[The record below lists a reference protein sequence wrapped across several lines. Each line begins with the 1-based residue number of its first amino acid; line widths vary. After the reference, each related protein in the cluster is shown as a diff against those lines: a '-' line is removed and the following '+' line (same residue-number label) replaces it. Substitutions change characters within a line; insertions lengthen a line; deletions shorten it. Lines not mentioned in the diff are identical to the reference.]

1 MALTDFSGIVRNLTQ
16 SAGERAVAR
25 ALQHFS
31 KGQIDR
37 AVATLKEA
45 QQKTPDDPVLL
56 LELGRFL
63 AHAQKPLEAADA
75 FRSLL
80 KRDAQA
86 LQRIGE
92 AIEELKA
99 HHVAVGPLY
108 DAVAEH
114 HVHRDHLGT
123 ALQALEHMRPED
135 LRTVMPRY
143 HSKYEQVRRGAAN
156 GKLTRTIL
164 LPAYQLALIHET
176 LKEPDKALAIYR
188 DIARTNP
195 DEAARILPRLEAIA
209 ARDYQNVGL
218 RLEVAGMLLQA
229 GRGEDAAR
237 QYGVALESNPG
248 AARAVA
254 DALAARLEAAADD
267 APALRFVLV
276 AALLA
281 AGDDRKGLD
290 AMQPLV
296 AAAYRLEDLIGLL
309 QPLTSREKSGPAQRL
324 LAQAFI
330 KRGHPLQA
338 LGPLLQAAEEEGLG
352 AILAPLQDLAEAHPE
367 IARVHQL
374 LADIHLEAGRGH
386 EAIAALRRSR
396 DTAPQDSAILA
407 TRLTRALLLDPSSP
421 DAHLMQADHLLAASD
436 LERAVV
442 VLRHLLRVA
451 PDQAEETLARLA
463 PLAQGGAA
471 PRAVLGASE
480 ACYVLGRHE
489 EALSRL
495 EPLVGAHP
503 GLSAEFLH
511 LLGAL
516 TEAAPPLAPRLV
528 ALFEALEPRSPL
540 PVAVHFARAMAQFRA
555 GHLAAAAASLR
566 EVLQSG
572 PERTGEVR
580 EALERFDRADPA
592 AAEARYLLAS
602 IYVDQRDHEGAMR
615 ELRRPGPTH
624 ASLLERVLKRY
635 EALVRQEPQ
644 ELQAR
649 CGLMEALVLAHQCDR
664 VLEVGRETLRLRDD
678 ATTARVSLLMGD
690 ALLEKGDADGAVR
703 RYYTA
708 FKRDPGLGAPV
719 LERLKRL
726 AETEGRHPFTSLVY
740 GKVLAQTGRADEALQ
755 ALRQARA
762 GDPALHD
769 SVILEIEG
777 LVRLCPADPK
787 PGLTLLTLLQEAGQ
801 HARTVQVIS
810 SHLDAHPASAA
821 RVAAHLDEILKAQPD
836 HPLAH
841 YELGRALLVLSAH
854 GRAADRFAHAARL
867 DPALAP
873 MALRRIQEILNADP
887 ACAPA
892 WRASA
897 DVLEARGQA
906 QQAAERLAEAIA
918 RVPQEAAAFVDRLEG
933 LSAAHPDDGV
943 MSRLLAE
950 ACVRLGLHERAA
962 AAWGELS
969 RGDLDMTAIALA
981 GLDAALEAK
990 PALAE
995 ARLLRARARLRMS
1008 QGDGA
1013 LADFRE
1019 AAQKEPRLV
1028 PEILAEVEALA
1039 ESRPDWPEGTLL
1051 LADLLILLDRAS
1063 DAERALA
1070 PLARA
1075 ATTKAMRLQSLLR
1088 LARCAASRNDSGRAA
1103 AFLREAA
1110 ALAPDRN
1117 EFLRRA
1123 HDLHLGLLRR
1133 RLATLSAQ
1141 LEAGQGTAAD
1151 LEEAAAAATD
1161 LGRLDDAQG
1170 LIESAGRRLLDEES
1184 RRRLHGA
1191 LALARGDYP
1200 RAADLLRGLGP
1211 SESLACGALRAG
1223 DYPLAIETLEA
1234 LAARDAD
1241 PRTRRILEC
1250 TYRDMVAADLLGG
1263 SRRLAAET
1271 LPPFGEGVAA

>member
-16 SAGERAVAR
+16 SASERALAR

-45 QQKTPDDPVLL
+45 QQKSPDDPVLL

-63 AHAQKPLEAADA
+63 SHAQKPLEAADA
-75 FRSLL
+75 FRALL

-86 LQRIGE
+86 LPRIGE

-99 HHVAVGPLY
+99 HHVPVGPLY

-114 HVHRDHLGT
+114 HVHRDHLGP

-135 LRTVMPRY
+135 LRAVVPRY
-143 HSKYEQVRRGAAN
+143 QAKYEQVRRGKAD
-156 GKLTRTIL
+156 GRLTRTIL
-164 LPAYQLALIHET
+164 LPAYHLALLHET
-176 LKEPDKALAIYR
+176 LREPDRALAIYR

-195 DEAARILPRLEAIA
+195 EEALRVLPRLEAIA
-209 ARDYQNVGL
+209 ARDYQNVAL
-218 RLEVAGMLLQA
+218 RLEVAGLLLQA
-229 GRGEDAAR
+229 QRGEEAAR
-237 QYGVALESNPG
+237 QYGVALEANPR
-248 AARAVA
+248 AAKQVA
-254 DALAARLEAAADD
+254 DAIASRLEGASEDV
-267 APALRFVLV
+267 PALRFVMV
-276 AALLA
+276 AAHLTAGEDAQALAAMGPLLA
-281 AGDDRKGLD
+281 KGHRLD
-290 AMQPLV
+290 
-296 AAAYRLEDLIGLL
+296 ELIALL
-309 QPLTSREKSGPAQRL
+309 QPLTAKEKSGPAQRL
-324 LAQAFI
+324 LAQAFL

-338 LGPLLQAAEEEGLG
+338 LGPLLQAAEEEGLA
-352 AILAPLQDLAEAHPE
+352 AILEPLQELAEAHPE
-367 IARVHQL
+367 IPRVHQL
-374 LADIHLEAGRGH
+374 LADIHLEAGRGR
-386 EAIAALRRSR
+386 EAIAALRRAH
-396 DTAPQDSAILA
+396 DLAPQESSILA
-407 TRLTRALLLDPSSP
+407 TRLTRALLLDPASP
-421 DAHLMQADHLLAASD
+421 DAHLMQADHLLASAD

-451 PDQAEETLARLA
+451 PDQAEEALRRLT
-463 PLAQGGAA
+463 PLAQGGSA
-471 PRAVLGASE
+471 PRAVLGAAE

-495 EPLVGAHP
+495 VPLVASQP
-503 GLSAEFLH
+503 ALSGEYLH

-516 TEAAPPLAPRLV
+516 TEAAPRLAPRLQ

-540 PVAVHFARAMAQFRA
+540 PIAVHFARAVAQFRA
-555 GHLAAAAASLR
+555 GQAAAAAASLR
-566 EVLQSG
+566 EVLQSA
-572 PERTGEVR
+572 PERTAEVR
-580 EALERFDRADPA
+580 ETLERFDRADPA
-592 AAEARYLLAS
+592 AAEVRYLLAS
-602 IYVDQRDHEGAMR
+602 LYVDARDHEGAMR

-624 ASLLERVLKRY
+624 ASLLDRVLKRY
-635 EALVRQEPQ
+635 EALVRQEPHD
-644 ELQAR
+644 LPAR

-678 ATTARVSLLMGD
+678 ASTARVSLLMGD

-708 FKRDPGLGAPV
+708 SRRDAALAAPV

-769 SVILEIEG
+769 SVLLEIEG

-787 PGLTLLTLLQEAGQ
+787 PGLALLMLLQEAGQ
-801 HARTVQVIS
+801 HARAVQVIS
-810 SHLDAHPASAA
+810 SHLDAHPGSAA

-841 YELGRALLVLSAH
+841 YELGRALLALSARA
-854 GRAADRFAHAARL
+854 RAADRFAHAARL
-867 DPALAP
+867 DAALAP

-887 ACAPA
+887 SCAAA

-918 RVPQEAAAFVDRLEG
+918 RVPQESAAFIDRLEA
-933 LSAAHPDDGV
+933 LSRAHPEDGV
-943 MSRLLAE
+943 MNRLLAE
-950 ACVRLGLHERAA
+950 ACVRLGLQERAA
-962 AAWGELS
+962 QAWGDLGK
-969 RGDLDMTAIALA
+969 GDLDSTAAALA
-981 GLDAALEAK
+981 GLDAVLQAK
-990 PALAE
+990 PELAQ
-995 ARLLRARARLRMS
+995 ARVLRARARLRLS
-1008 QGDGA
+1008 QGEGA
-1013 LADFRE
+1013 LADFSE
-1019 AAQKEPRLV
+1019 AARREPRLV
-1028 PEILAEVEALA
+1028 PDILAEVETLA
-1039 ESRPDWPEGTLL
+1039 ASRPDWHEGTLL
-1051 LADLLILLDRAS
+1051 LADLLILLDRAT
-1063 DAERALA
+1063 DAERVLR
-1070 PLARA
+1070 PLASA
-1075 ATTKAMRLQSLLR
+1075 ATPRTMRLEALLR
-1088 LARCAASRNDSGRAA
+1088 LARCAAARNDAA
-1103 AFLREAA
+1103 RTTSLLGDAA

-1123 HDLHLGLLRR
+1123 HALHLGLLRR
-1133 RLATLSAQ
+1133 RLAALRAR

-1151 LEEAAAAATD
+1151 LEEAASAATD
-1161 LGRLDDAQG
+1161 LGRLDEAQV
-1170 LIESAGRRLLDEES
+1170 LIASAGPRLLDDAGH
-1184 RRRLHGA
+1184 RRLEGA

-1200 RAADLLRGLGP
+1200 RAADLLRPLGP
-1211 SESLACGALRAG
+1211 SALLACGALRAG
-1223 DYPLAIETLEA
+1223 DYPLAIATLES

-1241 PRTRRILEC
+1241 PRTRRILEHA
-1250 TYRDMVAADLLGG
+1250 YRDMVAADLLGG

-1271 LPPFGEGVAA
+1271 VSPFGEGVAA

>member
-16 SAGERAVAR
+16 SASERAVAR

-37 AVATLKEA
+37 AVAAIKEA
-45 QQKTPDDPVLL
+45 QQKSPDDPVLL
-56 LELGRFL
+56 LELGRL
-63 AHAQKPLEAADA
+63 QAHAQKPLEAADA
-75 FRSLL
+75 FRALL

-86 LQRIGE
+86 LQRVGE

-99 HHVAVGPLY
+99 RHVAVGPLY

-135 LRTVMPRY
+135 LRAVLPRY
-143 HSKYEQVRRGAAN
+143 QSKYEQVRRGSPN
-156 GKLTRTIL
+156 GHLTRTIL
-164 LPAYQLALIHET
+164 LPAYHLALVHET
-176 LKEPDKALAIYR
+176 LREPDRALTIYR

-195 DEAARILPRLEAIA
+195 EEAPRILPRLEAIA
-209 ARDYQNVGL
+209 ARDYQNIPL

-237 QYGVALESNPG
+237 QYGVALEANPG
-248 AARAVA
+248 AASTVA
-254 DALAARLEAAADD
+254 AAIAARLEAASEE
-267 APALRFVLV
+267 APSLRFIL
-276 AALLA
+276 ASAYLA
-281 AGDDRKGLD
+281 AGEDAEGLA
-290 AMQPLV
+290 AMRPLV
-296 AAAYRLEDLIGLL
+296 AAGHRLDEVIALL
-309 QPLTSREKSGPAQRL
+309 QPLTSKEKSGPAQRL
-324 LAQAFI
+324 VAQAFL

-338 LGPLLQAAEEEGLG
+338 LGPLLQAAEEEGLA
-352 AILAPLQDLAEAHPE
+352 AIVEPLEAIAEAHPG

-374 LADIHLEAGRGH
+374 LADIHLEAGRGR
-386 EAIAALRRSR
+386 EAIAALRRAH
-396 DTAPQDSAILA
+396 DLAPQESAILA
-407 TRLTRALLLDPSSP
+407 ARLTRALLLDPSSP
-421 DAHLMQADHLLAASD
+421 DAHLMQADHLLASAD

-451 PDQAEETLARLA
+451 PDQAEETLARLT
-463 PLAQGGAA
+463 PLAQGGSA
-471 PRAVLGASE
+471 PRAVLGTAE

-489 EALSRL
+489 EALARL
-495 EPLVGAHP
+495 EPLVASQP
-503 GLSAEFLH
+503 GMSAEYLH

-516 TEAAPPLAPRLV
+516 TEAAPPLAPRLQ

-540 PVAVHFARAMAQFRA
+540 PVAVHFARAVAQFRA
-555 GHLAAAAASLR
+555 GQAAPAAASLR
-566 EVLQSG
+566 EVLQSA

-580 EALERFDRADPA
+580 EILERFDRSDPA

-602 IYVDQRDHEGAMR
+602 LYVDARDHEGAMR
-615 ELRRPGPTH
+615 ELRRSGPTH
-624 ASLLERVLKRY
+624 AALLERVLKRY
-635 EALVRQEPQ
+635 EALVRREPQ
-644 ELQAR
+644 DLPAR

-664 VLEVGRETLRLRDD
+664 VLEVGQETLRLRDD
-678 ATTARVSLLMGD
+678 QSTARVSLLMGD

-708 FKRDPGLGAPV
+708 FKRDAGLGAPV

-726 AETEGRHPFTSLVY
+726 VDTEGRHPFTSLVY
-740 GKVLAQTGRADEALQ
+740 GKVLAQSGRAEEALQ
-755 ALRQARA
+755 ALKHARTA
-762 GDPALHD
+762 DPALHD

-801 HARTVQVIS
+801 HARAVQVIS
-810 SHLDAHPASAA
+810 SHLDAHPGSAA

-841 YELGRALLVLSAH
+841 YELGRALLALSAR

-867 DPALAP
+867 DAALAP

-887 ACAPA
+887 GCAAA

-897 DVLEARGQA
+897 DVLEARGQE

-918 RVPQEAAAFVDRLEG
+918 RVPQEAAAFVDRLEA
-933 LSAAHPDDGV
+933 LSRAHPDDGV
-943 MSRLLAE
+943 MNRLLAE

-962 AAWGELS
+962 QAWGDLS
-969 RGDLDMTAIALA
+969 RGDLESTAAALA
-981 GLDAALEAK
+981 GLDAVLETKPDLA
-990 PALAE
+990 PAL
-995 ARLLRARARLRMS
+995 LMRARARLRLS
-1008 QGDGA
+1008 QAEGA
-1013 LADFRE
+1013 LVDFGE
-1019 AAQKEPRLV
+1019 AARREPRLV
-1028 PEILAEVEALA
+1028 PDILAEVESLA
-1039 ESRPDWPEGTLL
+1039 QSRPDWQEGTLL
-1051 LADLLILLDRAS
+1051 LADLLILLDRAA
-1063 DAERALA
+1063 DAERALG
-1070 PLARA
+1070 PLSSA
-1075 ATTKAMRLQSLLR
+1075 AIPKSLRLQALLR
-1088 LARCAASRNDSGRAA
+1088 LARCAAARNDSDRTTSL
-1103 AFLREAA
+1103 LREAA
-1110 ALAPDRN
+1110 TLAPDRN

-1133 RLATLSAQ
+1133 RLAALCAR
-1141 LEAGQGTAAD
+1141 LEAGRGTAAH
-1151 LEEAAAAATD
+1151 LEEAASAAMD
-1161 LGRLDDAQG
+1161 LGRFDEAQT
-1170 LIESAGRRLLDEES
+1170 LIESAGRRLLDETG

-1200 RAADLLRGLGP
+1200 RAADLLRALGP
-1211 SESLACGALRAG
+1211 SAPLACGALRAG
-1223 DYPLAIETLEA
+1223 DYPLAIATLET

-1241 PRTRRILEC
+1241 PRTRRILER

-1271 LPPFGEGVAA
+1271 LSPFGEGVSA